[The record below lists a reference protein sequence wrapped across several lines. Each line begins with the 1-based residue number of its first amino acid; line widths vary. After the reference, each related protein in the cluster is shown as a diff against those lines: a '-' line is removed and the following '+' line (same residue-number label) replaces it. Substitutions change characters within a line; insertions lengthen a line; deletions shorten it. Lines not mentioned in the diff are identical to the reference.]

1 MRLRIR
7 ACIGRG
13 GARKLSTCLTAAV
26 VQCAPGDH
34 DRVQD
39 MLPIDLDVTR
49 SVRAYMASCLG
60 DGSEFSLERVH
71 AGLRD
76 AVWYSPKDRRAL
88 RALCDR
94 NPREF
99 TRWLYE
105 RERDGRYTGLIM
117 VWPAGYSTP
126 IHDHAGLWG
135 IEMVLQGALSV
146 EDYALVPDEHGDP
159 QPRFVG
165 TTLLEEGQSCA
176 FHGTEGHAHRCAN
189 LSARR
194 PAVTLH
200 VYGGLLEAYRN
211 FDAVRGGRFVA
222 APTTAKIDG
231 SLGPVRLR
239 GA

>member
-1 MRLRIR
+1 MVQFT
-7 ACIGRG
+7 RG
-13 GARKLSTCLTAAV
+13 AEDG
-26 VQCAPGDH
+26 
-34 DRVQD
+34 VQD

-49 SVRAYMASCLG
+49 SVRAYMATCLR
-60 DGSEFSLERVH
+60 DGSEFSLESVH
-71 AGLRD
+71 TGLRE
-76 AVWYSPKDRRAL
+76 AAWYSPKDRRAL

-94 NPREF
+94 DPHEF

-105 RERDGRYTGLIM
+105 HERDGRYTGLIM

-146 EDYALVPDEHGDP
+146 EDYELVADPNGGHP

-176 FHGTEGHAHRCAN
+176 FRGTEGHAHRCAN

-200 VYGGLLEAYRN
+200 VYGGLLETYRN

-231 SLGPVRLR
+231 NLGPRLR
-239 GA
+239 GV

>member
-1 MRLRIR
+1 
-7 ACIGRG
+7 
-13 GARKLSTCLTAAV
+13 
-26 VQCAPGDH
+26 
-34 DRVQD
+34 

-49 SVRAYMASCLG
+49 SVRAYMASCMNG
-60 DGSEFSLERVH
+60 PEFSLERVH
-71 AGLRD
+71 GGLCD

-88 RALCDR
+88 RALCDQH
-94 NPREF
+94 PQEF

-135 IEMVLQGALSV
+135 IEMVLQGTLGV
-146 EDYALVPDEHGDP
+146 EDYELTTDERGEA

-176 FHGTEGHAHRCAN
+176 FRGTAGHAHRCTN

-194 PAVTLH
+194 AAVTLH
-200 VYGGLLEAYRN
+200 VYGGLLETYCN
-211 FDAVRGGRFVA
+211 FDPALGGRYVA
-222 APTTAKIDG
+222 APTIARIDG
-231 SLGPVRLR
+231 SLGATRVRS
-239 GA
+239 A

>member
-1 MRLRIR
+1 M
-7 ACIGRG
+7 
-13 GARKLSTCLTAAV
+13 
-26 VQCAPGDH
+26 
-34 DRVQD
+34 

-49 SVRAYMASCLG
+49 SVRSYMASCMAAQ
-60 DGSEFSLERVH
+60 EYSLERVH
-71 AGLRD
+71 AGLRE
-76 AVWYSPKDRRAL
+76 AAWYSPKDRRAL

-94 NPREF
+94 HPQEF

-135 IEMVLQGALSV
+135 IEMVLQGALGV
-146 EDYALVPDEHGDP
+146 EDYELVDDERGDV
-159 QPRFVG
+159 QPRFLG

-176 FHGTEGHAHRCAN
+176 FRGTAGHAHRCAN

-194 PAVTLH
+194 AAVTLH
-200 VYGGLLEAYRN
+200 IYGGLLDNYRN
-211 FDAVRGGRFVA
+211 YDVAQDGRYVA
-222 APTTAKIDG
+222 ASTIARIDG
-231 SLGPVRLR
+231 SLGAARVR